1 MHQTFYID
9 IDEEIA
15 SVIDRLHKS
24 ATTDNYFVVPKHA
37 LLLQSIV
44 NLKLI
49 KREAEK
55 NSKQAILVTQD
66 EIGITMAQKAGLLVR
81 TSTEGLEMTR
91 EMKSPG
97 ANIPDPAIQSLQ
109 RKESSVA
116 AVPVLNQGQEI
127 RPEGKKVR
135 LANVGSNDFYS
146 QASPD
151 QSMKNTEIPRVIQP
165 QSRPMLESMSGR
177 TIAPKVVS
185 DGIVK
190 KSAPETRTEG
200 VFGQQR
206 NFSNDIGRSSNQTSA
221 PEYPRKKQQEEY
233 PSLEQAI
240 SGGSQKDQ
248 RLERMFQ
255 PAEPVK
261 KNRENEVAVL
271 GKKTKNAFLFFLLLC
286 VLVLGGVAA
295 YVLIPNAKV
304 MVTIENQ
311 KTKIDVPINGKV
323 ENQES
328 DLNSDIVSLKI
339 LERDESV
346 TLEFPASGSSSSV
359 NGQKAKGK
367 VVISN
372 EYNKEPQQLI
382 ATTRLRSED
391 GKIFRITKDVVVPGV
406 SSVSGTD
413 TPGAVEVEVVAD
425 QAGADYNIGATSFK
439 IPGFEGGPKY
449 DKFSAKSNDAMIGGA
464 SDGSSSKA
472 VSEQD
477 IANAKKEVEGLI
489 KSKIKEKVA
498 SESEQADVVLDE
510 AMEIAVLK
518 SSAEAKIG
526 EVKDNFNYTV
536 KVHFKAAVFSSEDV
550 KKVTQGM
557 YESQNDG
564 KNKGE
569 IKEINL
575 DYAAVTP
582 KFEEKEL
589 SMKVHAEVMTRPF
602 FDVEAF
608 KNEILGKNG
617 QQIQEILKKYPQ
629 VGNVDIEFFPSLIS
643 RVPQYKNRVTIEM
656 VQ

>member
-37 LLLQSIV
+37 MILQSIV

-55 NSKQAILVTQD
+55 NAKQAILVTQD

-81 TSTEGLEMTR
+81 TSTEGLEMPR
-91 EMKSPG
+91 EANYQK
-97 ANIPDPAIQSLQ
+97 ANISDYAMQSSQ
-109 RKESSVA
+109 KKESPLA
-116 AVPVLNQGQEI
+116 AIPIAQQKQEK

-151 QSMKNTEIPRVIQP
+151 QVIKNVESPKIVQTPNK
-165 QSRPMLESMSGR
+165 PMLESISGR
-177 TIAPKVVS
+177 SIASKAVS

-190 KSAPETRTEG
+190 KSTPEIKTEG
-200 VFGQQR
+200 AFERQR
-206 NFSNDIGRSSNQTSA
+206 NFNNDIDRGFAQT
-221 PEYPRKKQQEEY
+221 PNHLRKKQQQEY

-240 SGGSQKDQ
+240 SSDPQKDQ

-255 PAEPVK
+255 PVEPVK

-271 GKKTKNAFLFFLLLC
+271 GKKTKRAFLFFLLLC

-295 YVLIPNAKV
+295 YVLIPSAKV
-304 MVTIENQ
+304 MITVENQ
-311 KTKIDVPINGKV
+311 KTKIDVPISGKF
-323 ENQES
+323 ESQES
-328 DLNSDIVSLKI
+328 ELDSGIIPFKI

-346 TLEFPASGSSSSV
+346 TLEFPSSGSSSGI

-372 EYNKEPQQLI
+372 EYSKEPQQLV

-391 GKIFRITKDVVVPGV
+391 GKVFRITKDVVVPGM

-413 TPGAVEVEVVAD
+413 SPGVVEVEVAAD
-425 QAGADYNIGATSFK
+425 QAGAEYNIEATSFK

-449 DKFSAKSNDAMIGGA
+449 DKFSAKSSSAMTGGA
-464 SDGSSSKA
+464 SDGSSLKA

-477 IANAKKEVEGLI
+477 IANAKKEVEGII
-489 KSKIKEKVA
+489 KDKIKEKVI
-498 SESEQADVVLDE
+498 SESDQADVILDE

-526 EVKDNFNYTV
+526 EVRDNFNYTV
-536 KVHFKAAVFSSEDV
+536 KVHFKSVVFSGEDV
-550 KKVTQGM
+550 EVVTRNM
-557 YESQNDG
+557 FESQNND

-569 IKEINL
+569 IKEVNL

-589 SMKVHAEVMTRPF
+589 SMKVHAEVITRPP
-602 FDVEAF
+602 FDAEVF
-608 KNEILGKNG
+608 KGEILGKNG

-643 RVPQYKNRVTIEM
+643 RVPQYNNRVVIETA
-656 VQ
+656 Q